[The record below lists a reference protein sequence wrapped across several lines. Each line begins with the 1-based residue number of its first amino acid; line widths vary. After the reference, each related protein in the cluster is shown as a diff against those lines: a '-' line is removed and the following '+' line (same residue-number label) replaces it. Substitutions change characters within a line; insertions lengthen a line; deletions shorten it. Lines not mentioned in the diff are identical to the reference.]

1 MVVFRQSRRH
11 RSTSNADVRWLA
23 LVVGGW
29 SVHLAVESVAMA
41 TYSTPPVFPLV
52 FGAAGLLYAI
62 RSDTAVR
69 SDTAARGDLAVQGG
83 TAVQGDPSGA
93 AGQLRRRVPRSRVA
107 QLSGAPPRP
116 VRDRDR

>member
-1 MVVFRQSRRH
+1 VVVFRQSRRH

-52 FGAAGLLYAI
+52 FGAAGLLSAI

-69 SDTAARGDLAVQGG
+69 SDLAAQGG